1 MYILFAQRPS
11 TKQHVQFFKQ
21 EPNTKEQCTYS
32 YHSTTAPNSYTCKNR
47 PSQEAP
53 TCLYL
58 QESPQPRPTQFSVS
72 STNLERARGA
82 RTRPPARGRVVLP
95 GIMHS
100 DATHRPGRVLP
111 RVIHG
116 RRTKA
121 ALRRSTGV
129 VRRQRPLASG
139 ARGQLLTQSATCS
152 AGGSPGPNEVWWSL
166 ASMRGTTLQE
176 MV

>member
-1 MYILFAQRPS
+1 M
-11 TKQHVQFFKQ
+11 
-21 EPNTKEQCTYS
+21 
-32 YHSTTAPNSYTCKNR
+32 
-47 PSQEAP
+47 
-53 TCLYL
+53 
-58 QESPQPRPTQFSVS
+58 
-72 STNLERARGA
+72 
-82 RTRPPARGRVVLP
+82 
-95 GIMHS
+95 
-100 DATHRPGRVLP
+100 
-111 RVIHG
+111 IHG